1 MKTRKKRGKTGK
13 KWARY
18 GLKRVNKEGTGGI
31 NWGECGCAQRRLAV
45 SLTPHAPSTGGALV
59 GYGGSAGEGGSASE
73 CPFVHFDAASG
84 YYYLFRTQRYSPDGG
99 QTSVY
104 ASRDPSNF
112 GVGEQSDAYLVARL
126 PFCAPELVEL
136 SDGRVLVVALAPG
149 LNGFRVAELA
159 FGKQDAAVT
168 VKSDDADAEDG
179 GHPPRRVMAWMSADC
194 FHADTATACAGTA
207 ADNTT
212 DIMRQA
218 AEAERRVANKQLTD
232 ISPTSYRFA
241 GNGSVVHDRCGSV
254 CEGLQ
259 PRFKRAG
266 LRVLPLVAAFNIGAI
281 MGSALTHPDAAARN
295 LVSLTLKHGYGASPD
310 TSPNLRDAFADP
322 IRRCSQTGS
331 ISTSSRLTAV
341 RACPR
346 ATARWRPPRCFAS

>member
-1 MKTRKKRGKTGK
+1 M
-13 KWARY
+13 
-18 GLKRVNKEGTGGI
+18 
-31 NWGECGCAQRRLAV
+31 
-45 SLTPHAPSTGGALV
+45 
-59 GYGGSAGEGGSASE
+59 
-73 CPFVHFDAASG
+73 
-84 YYYLFRTQRYSPDGG
+84 
-99 QTSVY
+99 Y

-266 LRVLPLVAAFNIGAI
+266 LRVLPLVAGK
-281 MGSALTHPDAAARN
+281 MVMLSR
-295 LVSLTLKHGYGASPD
+295 
-310 TSPNLRDAFADP
+310 FACCP
-322 IRRCSQTGS
+322 
-331 ISTSSRLTAV
+331 SR
-341 RACPR
+341 
-346 ATARWRPPRCFAS
+346 